1 MPRHPRTARSIRT
14 IALGVLVPLIAGLA
28 GCNNAGEGAF
38 SGAAVG
44 ALGGLAIGSLSGNAG
59 EGAVIGAVSGAAAG
73 AVIGDQNARNAP
85 NQSANRWNSD
95 RPRRDRWQND

>member
-1 MPRHPRTARSIRT
+1 MPSRNRRLARTA
-14 IALGVLVPLIAGLA
+14 ALALSTPLALTLA

-38 SGAAVG
+38 TGAAVG

-59 EGAVIGAVSGAAAG
+59 DGAIIGAVSGAAAG

-85 NQSANRWNSD
+85 NQSGNRWRDD
-95 RPRRDRWQND
+95 RPRNDRWHD

>member
-1 MPRHPRTARSIRT
+1 MSRRTRRLAR
-14 IALGVLVPLIAGLA
+14 IAALALSTPLALTLV

-38 SGAAVG
+38 TGAAVG

-59 EGAVIGAVSGAAAG
+59 DGAIIGAVSGAAAG

-85 NQSANRWNSD
+85 NQSADRWNSD
-95 RPRRDRWQND
+95 RPRRDRWHD